1 MGCIDSLDERMIS
14 VPYIE
19 VSKIIAAPKVQLYEI
34 LKDMEKYPEFMK
46 DLKSVTILERQENTT
61 LTAWETVLVGRT
73 IKWVEK
79 DIFDDEN
86 QHIRYQQVSGD
97 LQKFEG
103 EWILTEADGG
113 TKVTLTVDFEFGIP
127 MVAGLL
133 NPVAKMMIKEN
144 SENMLAALQLKMKQ

>member
-1 MGCIDSLDERMIS
+1 MIL
-14 VPYIE
+14 VPFVE